1 MHRIGNSRGLARGV
15 IAASMLALVAAAFV
29 ALRPDATA
37 QAGGAPPK
45 GAPQGKEPQGGGP
58 GGKEEHGGD
67 IVFQVVSKTQKFS
80 VLYSHEKHLGAG
92 CKCDDCHNEDAKKR
106 IFEKKMGAN
115 KFRMKDVNE
124 GKFCGTCHQVKPPAD
139 VTHGAFAPKGNCTKC
154 HNVRVREEK

>member
-1 MHRIGNSRGLARGV
+1 MHRIGNRRLARGL
-15 IAASMLALVAAAFV
+15 LALSLLAVVAAA
-29 ALRPDATA
+29 
-37 QAGGAPPK
+37 
-45 GAPQGKEPQGGGP
+45 QGKEPQGGGP
-58 GGKEEHGGD
+58 GGKEEHGGN
-67 IVFQVVSKTQKFS
+67 IVFQVVSKTQKYS

-124 GKFCGTCHQVKPPAD
+124 GKFCGTCHQAKPPAD
-139 VTHGAFAPKGNCTKC
+139 VTHGTFAPKGNCTKC

>member
-1 MHRIGNSRGLARGV
+1 MHRIGNRRRLVRGL
-15 IAASMLALVAAAFV
+15 LALSLLSVVAAAFLL
-29 ALRPDATA
+29 LRPVATA
-37 QAGGAPPK
+37 QADAEPFFE
-45 GAPQGKEPQGGGP
+45 ASQGKEPQGGGP
-58 GGKEEHGGD
+58 GGKEEHGGN
-67 IVFQVVSKTQKFS
+67 IVFQVVSKTQKYS

-115 KFRMKDVNE
+115 KFRMKDVND

-154 HNVRVREEK
+154 HDVRVREEK